1 MAISLSLPNT
11 LLNSLSPSRT
21 NNLLTFMRIYILD
34 GHIYDEVS
42 GVCVCVCGRMS
53 VNISEIRERER
64 EESRCFVQFQDLC
77 ETYFLSLYLNV

>member
-42 GVCVCVCGRMS
+42 GVCVCGRMS

-64 EESRCFVQFQDLC
+64 GEQVLC
-77 ETYFLSLYLNV
+77 PISGSM

>member
-42 GVCVCVCGRMS
+42 GVCVCVG
-53 VNISEIRERER
+53 E
-64 EESRCFVQFQDLC
+64 
-77 ETYFLSLYLNV
+77 